1 MIVEPA
7 TPAVTKPVVGLIL
20 ATDKLL
26 EDQVPPDV
34 VLLSV
39 VVEPAQSAFDPPIA
53 ESAGKPL
60 TVNEA
65 VVEFVQPF
73 PLVTVYVMVA
83 VPALTPVTTPV
94 EALTVA
100 IAVLDVLHV
109 PPGAEEFNKVEL
121 EPIQAEAVPVIVPA
135 LGSAF
140 SVTTVAAE
148 VAAQPLLFV
157 TVTV

>member
-39 VVEPAQSAFDPPIA
+39 VVEPAQSAFDPQIA
-53 ESAGKPL
+53 DSAGKPF

-65 VVEFVQPF
+65 VVEFVH
-73 PLVTVYVMVA
+73 PLPSVTVYVMVA

-94 EALTVA
+94 DAFTVA
-100 IAVLDVLHV
+100 IAVFEVLQV
-109 PPGAEEFNKVEL
+109 PPVVALVKVEL
-121 EPIQAEAVPVIVPA
+121 APIHAEAVPAIVPA